1 MRYAL
6 RNQEKIKEYF
16 EPNGEKMLRRINESL
31 KEYFSES
38 DQGDVENNCNHISGE
53 SYTTLSI
60 PDVGNE
66 NREIQFYVI
75 GRQYDVLKLA
85 FKGFIKY

>member
-6 RNQEKIKEYF
+6 RNQERIKEHF

-38 DQGDVENNCNHISGE
+38 DENDIEGNCNHISGE
-53 SYTTLSI
+53 SYITLSI

-75 GRQYDVLKLA
+75 CHKYDVFKLA
-85 FKGFIKY
+85 FKGFAKH